1 MLNIKNMP
9 SKSSLRKEKKALY
22 NDNPLR
28 LGEMETEA
36 LFVTKRPDLVA
47 KLLRSYS
54 TSMENRQALVE
65 ELVTAKNPLNIRT
78 PELIGKPITR
88 QILDNYLSVL
98 ELKIEDNID
107 DGDN

>member
-9 SKSSLRKEKKALY
+9 SKSTLRKERKALY

-47 KLLRSYS
+47 KLLRTYS
-54 TSMENRQALVE
+54 TSMDDRQDLVE
-65 ELVTAKNPLNIRT
+65 QLVTAKNPLSINARKL
-78 PELIGKPITR
+78 EYKPITR

-98 ELKIEDNID
+98 ELKLDDNLEEDE
-107 DGDN
+107 